1 MGLKKIKQLLD
12 SKITTVNACINS
24 LANAELKLN
33 SMEKELDKRLRDEEN
48 SDILSEFSMNE
59 RADMTDVN
67 TIWNLEGDNIN
78 KMKNLQDHIS
88 EVKTEK
94 TDHLKMIDRDIKSR
108 LSSNFSRKLM
118 LNKTKS
124 NRS

>member
-12 SKITTVNACINS
+12 SKITTVNACINF

-78 KMKNLQDHIS
+78 KMKNL
-88 EVKTEK
+88 
-94 TDHLKMIDRDIKSR
+94 
-108 LSSNFSRKLM
+108 
-118 LNKTKS
+118 
-124 NRS
+124 

>member
-118 LNKTKS
+118 LTKTKS

>member
-1 MGLKKIKQLLD
+1 MKKIGLKKIKQLLD

-78 KMKNLQDHIS
+78 KMKNL
-88 EVKTEK
+88 
-94 TDHLKMIDRDIKSR
+94 
-108 LSSNFSRKLM
+108 
-118 LNKTKS
+118 
-124 NRS
+124 